1 VPENALLTIVIGF
14 SGVVAIIG
22 IGLVARIVRPARSRR
37 PATPPPHPTSVP
49 AATESAG
56 RSGFA
61 LAAFGRTRTQRSV
74 VGNFERAY
82 RRIDAVDPY
91 AGARRIGEALAES
104 GLVAAA
110 PSEREPE
117 RPVDTWPFGKAR
129 GGRSGEEQK

>member
-1 VPENALLTIVIGF
+1 MPENAWLTIVIGF

-22 IGLVARIVRPARSRR
+22 IGLVARMVRPARSRGT
-37 PATPPPHPTSVP
+37 ATPGRRSTSTSP
-49 AATESAG
+49 ARESGG

-110 PSEREPE
+110 PSEAPPE
-117 RPVDTWPFGKAR
+117 RPVDTWPFGKAQD
-129 GGRSGEEQK
+129 GRSGEDEK